1 MAESMYEA
9 SKRKEEKRILN
20 ETKRFRELVVTY
32 SNNNIYDHRTIRQK
46 KLISLAFAGL
56 DLNYE
61 KHVSVVQ
68 YSILCSI

>member
-20 ETKRFRELVVTY
+20 ETKRFRELVIMY
-32 SNNNIYDHRTIRQK
+32 SNDNNNIYDHRIIRQK

-61 KHVSVVQ
+61 KHVSV
-68 YSILCSI
+68 YIL